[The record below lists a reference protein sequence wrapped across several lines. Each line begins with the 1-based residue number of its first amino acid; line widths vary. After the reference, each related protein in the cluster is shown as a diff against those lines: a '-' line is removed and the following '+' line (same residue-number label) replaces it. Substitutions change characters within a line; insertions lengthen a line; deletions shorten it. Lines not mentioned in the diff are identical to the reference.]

1 VASGKDIQSRGG
13 THSATSTYTL
23 IPVPVL
29 YAYRCAMVILNS
41 LNYFWFYSIV
51 KIAVSRGKV
60 SRVTETEE
68 TLAAK
73 MKNKKVI

>member
-1 VASGKDIQSRGG
+1 MASGKDILSRGG
-13 THSATSTYTL
+13 KHSATSSYTL

-29 YAYRCAMVILNS
+29 YAYRCAMVVLNS

-68 TLAAK
+68 TLAANK
-73 MKNKKVI
+73 KNKKVL